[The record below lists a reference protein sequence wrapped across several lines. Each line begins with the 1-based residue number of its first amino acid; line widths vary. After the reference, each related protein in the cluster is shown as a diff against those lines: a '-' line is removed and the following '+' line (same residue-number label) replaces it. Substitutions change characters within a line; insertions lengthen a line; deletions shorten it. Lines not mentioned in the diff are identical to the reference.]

1 MKNATTQKTII
12 PKIFKDNRFI
22 YIAEKVWNGSE
33 WIKIDY
39 YNMVAILEQLS
50 TTVSFSD
57 DTKFK
62 IMLDNSLI
70 A

>member
-1 MKNATTQKTII
+1 MKNASTQKTII

-22 YIAEKVWNGSE
+22 YIAEKVWNGFE
-33 WIKIDY
+33 WVKIDY
-39 YNMVAILEQLS
+39 YNIVAILEQLS

-57 DTKFK
+57 DTRFK